1 MQKIGIIQTAFIGDV
16 VLSTAMLESLHAKY
30 PAAQLDI
37 VVRKGNEAL
46 FNNHPFVHN
55 VLVWDKQQN
64 KYANWFKILK
74 QLRAQQYDVLI
85 NVQRYAAT
93 GLWTALSKST
103 FKIGFDKNPFSF
115 LFTHKVKHQ
124 AMQPNLHEIQKNHA
138 LLQVL
143 AEDIPLFN
151 PKLYPANSDFEN
163 VKSLQDEP
171 YICIAPA
178 SVWFTKQFP
187 IEQWVNFLNNLHFT
201 GKIFIIGGPGD
212 KSTGNQIIDA
222 VAANAKVKN
231 KIINVAGQF
240 HFLSAAALQKGA
252 VLNYV
257 NDSAPM
263 HFASA
268 VNAPVVAIY
277 CSTIPDFGYGPLSDQ
292 SFIVQTEKALACK
305 PCGIHGKKA
314 CPLGHFNCALTV
326 QMQQLYA
333 PLVQMNQH

>member
-1 MQKIGIIQTAFIGDV
+1 MQKIGVIQTAFIGDV
-16 VLSTAMLESLHAKY
+16 VLSTSLIESLHAKY
-30 PAAQLDI
+30 PTAQIDI

-46 FNNHPFVHN
+46 FANHPFINKVII
-55 VLVWDKQQN
+55 WDKQTS
-64 KYANWFKILK
+64 KYKNWLSVLK
-74 QLRAQQYDVLI
+74 QIRARKYDAII

-93 GLWTALSKST
+93 GLWAVFSNAR

-124 AMQPNLHEIQKNHA
+124 KMEPGLHEIQKNHA
-138 LLQVL
+138 LAQVIDGGIDL
-143 AEDIPLFN
+143 CKPR
-151 PKLYPANSDFEN
+151 LYPIPADFEK
-163 VKSLQDEP
+163 VKKYQSKP

-187 IEQWVNFLNNLHFT
+187 LEQWVHFLNTLDFEGNVY
-201 GKIFIIGGPGD
+201 IIGGPGD
-212 KSTGNQIIDA
+212 KKIGDQIIDSIA
-222 VAANAKVKN
+222 SSAKIKN
-231 KIINVAGQF
+231 SIVNVAGVF
-240 HFLSAAALQKGA
+240 HFLSSAALQKNA

-277 CSTIPDFGYGPLSDQ
+277 CSTIPEFGYGPLSDQ
-292 SFIVQTEKALACK
+292 SFVVQTKQVLQCK

-314 CPLGHFNCALTV
+314 CPLTHFNCAMTI
-326 QMQQLYA
+326 QNQQLYA
-333 PLVQMNQH
+333 PLLQMHQH

>member
-16 VLSTAMLESLHAKY
+16 VLSSALLESLHEKY
-30 PAAQLDI
+30 PTATIDI

-46 FNNHPFVHN
+46 FAQHPYISN
-55 VLVWDKQQN
+55 VIIWDKQQN
-64 KYANWFKILK
+64 KYANWLKVLK

-93 GLWTALSKST
+93 GLWTAFSKAMVT
-103 FKIGFDKNPFSF
+103 IGFDKNPFSF
-115 LFTHKVKHQ
+115 LFTHKVKHE
-124 AMQPNLHEIQKNHA
+124 AMQTGLHEIQKNHA
-138 LLQVL
+138 LIQFLD
-143 AEDIPLFN
+143 EDIPLCN
-151 PKLYPANSDFEN
+151 PKLYPAPSDLEK
-163 VKSLQDEP
+163 VKSFQSQP

-178 SVWFTKQFP
+178 SVWYTKQFP
-187 IEQWVNFLNNLHFT
+187 IDQWVQFLNTLDYSGNVY
-201 GKIFIIGGPGD
+201 IIGGPGD
-212 KSTGNQIIDA
+212 RKIGDQIVNGI
-222 VAANAKVKN
+222 AANARIKN
-231 KIINVAGQF
+231 RVVNVAGQF
-240 HFLSAAALQKGA
+240 NFLSSAAMQKGA

-277 CSTIPDFGYGPLSDQ
+277 CSTIPDFGYGPVSDQ
-292 SFIVQTEKALACK
+292 SFIVQTEKALSCK

-314 CPLGHFNCALTV
+314 CPLAHFNCAMSI

-333 PLVQMNQH
+333 PLVQMTQH

>member
-1 MQKIGIIQTAFIGDV
+1 MQKICVIQTAFIGDV
-16 VLSTAMLESLHAKY
+16 VLSTSVLESLHAKY
-30 PAAQLDI
+30 PNAQIDI

-46 FNNHPFVHN
+46 FTQHPFVN
-55 VLVWDKQQN
+55 QVIVWDKQN
-64 KYANWFKILK
+64 RKYINWFQVLK
-74 QLRAQQYDVLI
+74 QIRAQKYDALI

-93 GLWTALSKST
+93 GLWTVFSGAKM
-103 FKIGFDKNPFSF
+103 KIGFDKNPFSF

-124 AMQPNLHEIQKNHA
+124 AMQHDLHEIQKNHA
-138 LLQVL
+138 LVVAL
-143 AEDIPLFN
+143 APSIQLVKPM
-151 PKLYPANSDFEN
+151 LYPSASDFEK
-163 VKSLQDEP
+163 VKPFQAEP

-187 IEQWVNFLNNLHFT
+187 MQQWIVFLNQLQFD
-201 GKIFIIGGPGD
+201 GKVFIIGGPNDKIVGD
-212 KSTGNQIIDA
+212 EIIAGVDS
-222 VAANAKVKN
+222 NAIMINKV
-231 KIINVAGQF
+231 INVAGQF
-240 HFLSAAALQKGA
+240 HFLSSAALQKGA

-277 CSTIPDFGYGPLSDQ
+277 CSTIPDFGYGPLSDN
-292 SFIVQTEKALACK
+292 SFIVQTQEKLACK

-314 CPLGHFNCALTV
+314 CPLSHFNCAFTI

-333 PLVQMNQH
+333 PLVQVKQH

>member
-16 VLSTAMLESLHAKY
+16 VLSTALIESLHTKY
-30 PAAQLDI
+30 PNAQIDI

-46 FNNHPFVHN
+46 FFNHPFIQN
-55 VLVWDKQQN
+55 VIVWDKQYR
-64 KYANWFKILK
+64 KYANWINVLQ

-93 GLWTALSKST
+93 GLWTALSNAKI
-103 FKIGFDKNPFSF
+103 KIGFDKNPFSF
-115 LFTHKVKHQ
+115 LFTQKVKHQ
-124 AMQPNLHEIQKNHA
+124 AMQPGLHEIQKNHA
-138 LLQVL
+138 LIQVL
-143 AEDIPLFN
+143 DADIQLNQPA
-151 PKLYPANSDFEN
+151 LYPAPDDFEK
-163 VKSLQDEP
+163 VKNLQTQP
-171 YICIAPA
+171 YLCIAPA
-178 SVWFTKQFP
+178 SVWYTKQFP
-187 IEQWVNFLNNLHFT
+187 IEQWVHFLNQLQFDGNVY
-201 GKIFIIGGPGD
+201 IIGGPGD
-212 KSTGNQIIDA
+212 KKIGNQIVEAI
-222 VAANAKVKN
+222 AANAKVKN
-231 KIINVAGQF
+231 NVVNVAGQF
-240 HFLSAAALQKGA
+240 HFLSSAALQKGA

-268 VNAPVVAIY
+268 VNVPVVAIY
-277 CSTIPDFGYGPLSDQ
+277 CSTIPEFGYGPLSDK

>member
-16 VLSTAMLESLHAKY
+16 VLSTALLESLHAKY
-30 PAAQLDI
+30 PSAQIDI
-37 VVRKGNEAL
+37 IVRKGNEAL
-46 FNNHPFVHN
+46 FFNHPFIHN
-55 VLVWDKQQN
+55 VIVWDKQQR
-64 KYANWFKILK
+64 KYANWLHVLH

-85 NVQRYAAT
+85 NLQRYAAT
-93 GLWTALSKST
+93 GLWTALSKAKH
-103 FKIGFDKNPFSF
+103 KIGFDKNPFSF
-115 LFTHKVKHQ
+115 LFTKKVKHQ
-124 AMQPNLHEIQKNHA
+124 AMEPGLHEIQKNHA
-138 LLQVL
+138 LIQVL
-143 AEDIPLFN
+143 DVDIPLLK
-151 PKLYPANSDFEN
+151 PKLYPSKADIDK
-163 VKSLQDEP
+163 VKSLQTQP
-171 YICIAPA
+171 YLCIAPA
-178 SVWFTKQFP
+178 SVWYTKQFP
-187 IEQWVNFLNNLHFT
+187 MEQWVAFLNNLDFE
-201 GKIFIIGGPGD
+201 GPVYIIGGPGD
-212 KSTGNQIIDA
+212 HHIGNQIIEA

-231 KIINVAGQF
+231 KVFNVAGQF
-240 HFLSAAALQKGA
+240 HFLSSAALQKGA

-277 CSTIPDFGYGPLSDQ
+277 CSTIPAFGYGPLSEH
-292 SFIVQTEKALACK
+292 SFMVQTEKALACK